1 MMLYGVDLK
10 MEAKLMR
17 SKFQLYLKG
26 CDEAI
31 ELYKKAFDATVDAIY
46 RDPESNLIL
55 HAEIKVFGQCVA
67 FMERD
72 TESVEGN
79 TMQLS
84 FEFENSNEEIIK
96 MAYEVLKDGAKIE
109 LPLGSCEWS
118 SCIFGLIDKF
128 GVNWLLYA

>member
-1 MMLYGVDLK
+1 MY
-10 MEAKLMR
+10 

-31 ELYKKAFDATVDAIY
+31 EFYKKAFDATIDAIY

-55 HAEIKVFGQCVA
+55 HAEIKVFGQCLA
-67 FMERD
+67 FMEKD
-72 TESVEGN
+72 TENVAGN

-84 FEFENSNEEIIK
+84 FDFEKSNEEIIK
-96 MAYEVLKDGAKIE
+96 KAYEVLKDGAKIE